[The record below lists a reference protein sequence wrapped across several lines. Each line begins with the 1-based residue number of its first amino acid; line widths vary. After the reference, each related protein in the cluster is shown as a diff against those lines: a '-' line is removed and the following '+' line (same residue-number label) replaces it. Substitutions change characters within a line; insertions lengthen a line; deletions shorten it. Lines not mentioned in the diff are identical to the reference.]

1 MLPYSPRVAVL
12 VVTFPITVKVVDA
25 AVVIVDSLNPVLP
38 DALTEAADGLTE
50 TVIVVCGSVS
60 VEASDESVANPRYV
74 AVAAGL
80 ATSIGDLN
88 LTLHEPI
95 GKTMVSVKEF
105 QLVFPVVVLSFELV
119 AVTVHFAGSLGN
131 PSGACSPVYELVPSV
146 SFGIP

>member
-1 MLPYSPRVAVL
+1 MLPYSARVAVL
-12 VVTFPITVKVVDA
+12 VVTFPMTVNVVDE
-25 AVVIVDSLNPVLP
+25 VVVTVDSLNPIFPL
-38 DALTEAADGLTE
+38 ALTAADDGFTE
-50 TVIVVCGSVS
+50 AEIVVCGFVS

-105 QLVFPVVVLSFELV
+105 QLVFPVVVLSFEFV
-119 AVTVHFAGSLGN
+119 TSTVHFAGSLGK
-131 PSGACSPVYELVPSV
+131 PYGLL
-146 SFGIP
+146 